1 MVVADMKTS
10 ETDVDVTEKDMEV
23 AYCGES
29 IQKTEEVYR
38 LPDNKADYMRMT
50 VAEKFDVIRLISRE
64 LMKHLTW

>member
-23 AYCGES
+23 VYCGES

-50 VAEKFDVIRLISRE
+50 VAVLLIHDTSNSNAVSV
-64 LMKHLTW
+64 